1 MLQLRSTK
9 RRRSPQERYM
19 STKTSLKKA
28 NEAQGELIIVRPS
41 ELAKNG
47 TTGIVATGV
56 YEGAKP
62 NKFNPA
68 NSDYFIRGENNALII
83 LNSTASLKE
92 QLGQLAADGSDNAT
106 VEVVYNGKLK
116 TKAGKDF
123 HDFEVSVITK

>member
-1 MLQLRSTK
+1 MAT
-9 RRRSPQERYM
+9 E
-19 STKTSLKKA
+19 TKTSLKKS

-47 TTGIVATGV
+47 TTGVVARGL

-62 NKFNPA
+62 NKFNAA
-68 NSDYFIRGENNALII
+68 NSDYFIRGEGNALII
-83 LNSTASLKE
+83 INSTASLKD

-123 HDFEVSVITK
+123 HDFEVSVIKTA